1 MPIDE
6 KHTYPRT
13 FLLNNIVILLGGRA
27 AEEIILKE
35 FTTGAGNDI
44 ERATAL
50 ARKMVCEWG
59 MSETMGPLSY
69 GKKEEAIFLG
79 REFATHKDYSE
90 ETAQKIDSEVS
101 RIVSEGYEK
110 AKGLL
115 NEHIE
120 ILNRLAEELLEKE
133 VLNTAEIDE
142 IIGLTTAIEAKPE
155 ITDPAEIEEIVV
167 LTATE
172 VKPEETAV

>member
-1 MPIDE
+1 E
-6 KHTYPRT
+6 
-13 FLLNNIVILLGGRA
+13 LVLND
-27 AEEIILKE
+27 

-90 ETAQKIDSEVS
+90 ETAQKIDAEVA
-101 RIVSEGYEK
+101 RIVSDRYEE
-110 AKGLL
+110 AKKLL
-115 NEHIE
+115 TENLDT
-120 ILNRLAEELLEKE
+120 LNRLAAELLEKE
-133 VLNTAEIDE
+133 VLNATEIDA
-142 IIGLTTAIEAKPE
+142 IIGIPMRETEP
-155 ITDPAEIEEIVV
+155 DNAEV
-167 LTATE
+167 
-172 VKPEETAV
+172 